1 VIEQLVTRNY
11 IKKGTNEMKLCF
23 IAIISFLLVFSAL
36 AQAAVVFWDN
46 FEDGVMSNKWK
57 VVTGDYTEKNGV
69 MTMSQGAGQYPSLVV
84 NMPIDFSE
92 GITFQAVLKLAKTHD
107 IVMPVSPTDA
117 SELARK
123 IPWDGPFVR
132 IVLDKGSTPA
142 PPHPYVQSTPKGN
155 GVDVKVL
162 ADLPAIDW
170 ENKAFQ
176 WAIYLK
182 GDAVRVYQDGSKLVD
197 LKHTGGFTKGYLS
210 FGGSQA
216 VDTTIDDVVIY
227 TGDYDKDIINKAK
240 AVNSEEKLFIS
251 WGKIKDQYR

>member
-1 VIEQLVTRNY
+1 
-11 IKKGTNEMKLCF
+11 MKLCL
-23 IAIISFLLVFSAL
+23 IEILSFLLVFSVSS
-36 AQAAVVFWDN
+36 QATVLFWDN
-46 FEDGVMSNKWK
+46 FEDGVMSDKWK
-57 VVTGDYTEKNGV
+57 VVTEVFTEKDGV

-84 NMPIDFSE
+84 NMPIDFS
-92 GITFQAVLKLAKTHD
+92 GGVTFQAILKKNKTHD

-132 IVLDKGSTPA
+132 VCLDPNTG
-142 PPHPYVQSTPKGN
+142 HPIVQSTPKGN

-162 ADLPAIDW
+162 VDLPVIDW
-170 ENKAFQ
+170 DNVAFQ
-176 WAIYLK
+176 WAMYLK
-182 GDAVRVYQDGSKLVD
+182 GDVVKLYQDGSKVLD
-197 LKHTGGFTKGYLS
+197 SKHTGGFTKGYLS
-210 FGGSQA
+210 FGGSLA

-240 AVNSEEKLFIS
+240 AVSSAEKLFIS